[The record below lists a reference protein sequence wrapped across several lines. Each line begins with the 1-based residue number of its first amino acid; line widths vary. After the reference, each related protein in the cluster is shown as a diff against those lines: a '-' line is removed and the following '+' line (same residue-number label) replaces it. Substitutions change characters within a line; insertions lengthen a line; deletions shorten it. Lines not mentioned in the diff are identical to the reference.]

1 MKLKQKL
8 ASSMKKGWTMM
19 ELIFVIVVMGL
30 GIAAVVQ
37 IGTNAMQDSEIDSA
51 IGKSTQTIVGGLPKY
66 KFEYQGSNGGYDAF
80 KSDTFKTFVRP
91 LTPDATTGATYMY
104 PSGYSNIK
112 YIFGPGDTSA
122 THTTAFV
129 CMDAS
134 SKYDA
139 STTSGANT
147 LLAAQQK
154 FVSNI
159 QKLSNSMKFKQFATL
174 AAAGTD
180 GTAQDTSGWDST
192 STFSFAQPAAAANK
206 VICAGDIK

>member
-8 ASSMKKGWTMM
+8 ASSIKKGWTMM

-51 IGKSTQTIVGGLPKY
+51 IGKSTQSIVGGLPKY
-66 KFEYQGSNGGYDAF
+66 KFEYQGSNGWYAGL
-80 KSDTFKTFVRP
+80 KSDTIKTFVRP
-91 LTPDATTGATYMY
+91 LVADATLATLLY
-104 PSGYSNIK
+104 PNGYSNIK
-112 YIFGPGDTSA
+112 FTFGEDA
-122 THTTAFV
+122 TNKAGWV

-134 SKYDA
+134 GKYPISNA
-139 STTSGANT
+139 SELSSNAST

-159 QKLSNSMKFKQFATL
+159 KKLSSNIKVTQLDGGSALADGADTDTSAWNLATL
-174 AAAGTD
+174 ATAG
-180 GTAQDTSGWDST
+180 
-192 STFSFAQPAAAANK
+192 AANAK
-206 VICAGDIK
+206 AIVCAGNIK